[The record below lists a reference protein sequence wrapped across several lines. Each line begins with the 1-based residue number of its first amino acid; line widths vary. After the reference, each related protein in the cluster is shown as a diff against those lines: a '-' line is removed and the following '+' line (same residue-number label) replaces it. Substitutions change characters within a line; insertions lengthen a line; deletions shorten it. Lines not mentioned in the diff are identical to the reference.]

1 MSIQT
6 TSSNFAPEQPV
17 DALEARLTAIKSR
30 YPGVDMTGVDIS
42 ERLHQSAELLTQA
55 HDQFLSPWNICLK
68 DWVIL
73 RLVHVNSH
81 RFTDVNNAINE
92 LSMMGFPPATV
103 SQVIRRLAHDR
114 YIESQPHERDRR
126 RNNYT
131 ITPQG
136 ATLIEQVRPKL
147 RCFHSE
153 CTANLEDDRVAH
165 LSRHIDRLI
174 ASQLQ
179 RSKISTSGGSVSV
192 WSTYQNDHFSD
203 RGILVRIL
211 KIADTLVEKAR
222 RQFLDTY
229 GMNTTE
235 QRVLSL
241 LFLTDAPQSP
251 TDIMDTVLL
260 TRGTVSG
267 VLGRLVKQDW
277 IKESPGNRDR
287 RRKHYSLS
295 TTGFSQIK
303 TVMPALILQQT
314 SLLNEFDRE
323 EQSNLSHLLALLTQD
338 VLTYKGR

>member
-1 MSIQT
+1 MSVQT
-6 TSSNFAPEQPV
+6 TTRIDAPEQPE
-17 DALEARLTAIKSR
+17 DALEARLTAIQSR
-30 YPGVDMTGVDIS
+30 YPGVDMTGVHIG

-81 RFTDVNNAINE
+81 HLTDVNNAINE
-92 LSMMGFPPATV
+92 CSMMGFAPATV
-103 SQVIRRLAHDR
+103 SQVIRRLVQDR

-147 RCFHSE
+147 RSFHTE

-165 LSRHIDRLI
+165 LSSHLDRLI
-174 ASQLQ
+174 TSQLQ
-179 RSKISTSGGSVSV
+179 RSKSTGGSVSL
-192 WSTYQNDHFSD
+192 WSNYQNDHFSD
-203 RGILVRIL
+203 RGILIRIL
-211 KIADTLVEKAR
+211 KIADTLMERAR

-241 LFLTDAPQSP
+241 LFLTDTPQSP

-277 IKESPGNRDR
+277 ITENPGNRDR

-295 TTGFSQIK
+295 TTGSSHIK

-323 EQSNLSHLLALLTQD
+323 EQSSLSQLLALLTRD
-338 VLTYKGR
+338 VLTYRGR